1 MFVVLKIFV
10 FLQLDFKKKM
20 MRAIEFKS
28 KIRENKISLPRR
40 MPLDMHTMCNESVLG
55 VVSLEDANVYDDKAF
70 RQLTKSQFLK
80 GYAQSDDIYDE

>member
-1 MFVVLKIFV
+1 
-10 FLQLDFKKKM
+10 

-40 MPLDMHTMCNESVLG
+40 LQSEMITGYNKTVRVVLF
-55 VVSLEDANVYDDKAF
+55 LEDTDVYDDNAF

-80 GYAQSDDIYDE
+80 GYAKSDDIYDE

>member
-1 MFVVLKIFV
+1 
-10 FLQLDFKKKM
+10 

-40 MPLDMHTMCNESVLG
+40 MQSEILTEYNESIQGG
-55 VVSLEDANVYDDKAF
+55 VSFEDTNVYDDKTF
-70 RQLTKSQFLK
+70 RQLTINQFLK